1 MLVLRTFMIDL
12 ESIEILDKL
21 KEILPAKSRSEVL
34 RCIIHDYADLVKQA
48 QDDSP
53 TAP

>member
-1 MLVLRTFMIDL
+1 MLLVRTFTIDP

-21 KEILPAKSRSEVL
+21 KGILPAKSRSEVL

-48 QDDSP
+48 QDELS